1 MLYTHL
7 LPCNVRQDKREV
19 NQMNTSAHLP
29 SHHDSFFPPLLPT
42 SPPPSLLRVYLN
54 ILPDVN
60 MGAKDTVT
68 QFKQTM
74 DVLISKFA
82 TRLLKL
88 NVDEVEVKVR
98 PQLLPH
104 RSVCATFRHF
114 LVEDYSLLTMQF

>member
-1 MLYTHL
+1 MI
-7 LPCNVRQDKREV
+7 N
-19 NQMNTSAHLP
+19 P
-29 SHHDSFFPPLLPT
+29 SLPPLFSS
-42 SPPPSLLRVYLN
+42 SPIPSVFRVYLN

-98 PQLLPH
+98 LL
-104 RSVCATFRHF
+104 SLITGLYAT
-114 LVEDYSLLTMQF
+114 VIC